1 MHRSVQSIQSR
12 VYPVLFPLFPGA
24 CPSFGRDNTSIVA
37 PSAAEARNGPDH
49 SRSPKSSNPANGNE
63 NPVLGRVPR
72 PLLLESPP
80 MTEPEH
86 PGSLFT
92 DQTFDE
98 LNLPEPI
105 QRAVDD
111 LGFSKLTKIQS
122 EVLPISLAGRDVV
135 AQAQTGSG
143 KTAAYLLTVFTRF
156 LRVPRETPPETPRA
170 LIVAPTRELAVQIS
184 NDAEGLGHHAGIRT
198 HVVFGGLDYRKQRE
212 ILERGTDLLIGTPG
226 RLIDYHK
233 KGAYSL
239 RKTEM
244 VVIDECDRLFDMGFA
259 EDLRWILRRMPH
271 PTERQSMMFTATL
284 SQRVMTLGWRQ
295 MNNPAEVI
303 VSAQQLT
310 PDTIHQVLYHVATR
324 EKLSLLLGV
333 LKREGTSRTMIFVN
347 TRFRAQR
354 LVDDLQRH
362 GFSAR
367 GLTGNV
373 VQTKRLRVLDEFRD
387 GKLPI
392 LVATDVASRGLH
404 IEGVSHVI
412 NYDLPQDSEDYVHR
426 IGRTARVGAEGK
438 AITLACEDYIYSLDA
453 IQRYVGYELPT
464 EFAGEELFAEVRP
477 RDRRPH
483 RTDSRHYRSSKS
495 RPSQSSASEGDAQP
509 EKKRRRRRRPR
520 RKPTGGG
527 DGQGDSGS

>member
-1 MHRSVQSIQSR
+1 
-12 VYPVLFPLFPGA
+12 
-24 CPSFGRDNTSIVA
+24 
-37 PSAAEARNGPDH
+37 
-49 SRSPKSSNPANGNE
+49 
-63 NPVLGRVPR
+63 
-72 PLLLESPP
+72 

-86 PGSLFT
+86 TGSLFT
-92 DQTFDE
+92 DQTFGE

-105 QRAVDD
+105 QRAIDD
-111 LGFSKLTKIQS
+111 VGFTNLTQVQAD
-122 EVLPISLAGRDVV
+122 VLPISLAGGDVV

-143 KTAAYLLTVFTRF
+143 KTAAYLLTIFTHIMRIPK
-156 LRVPRETPPETPRA
+156 RSPPEVPRA

-184 NDAEGLGHHAGIRT
+184 NDAESLGHHAGIRT

-212 ILERGTDLLIGTPG
+212 ILERGTDLLVGTPG

-239 RKTEM
+239 RRTEM
-244 VVIDECDRLFDMGFA
+244 VVIDECDRLFDMGFS
-259 EDLRWILRRMPH
+259 EDLRWLLRRTPH

-295 MNNPAEVI
+295 MNNPTEVV
-303 VSAQQLT
+303 VSAEQLT

-324 EKLSLLLGV
+324 EKLSLLLGI
-333 LKREGTSRTMIFVN
+333 LEREGSSRTMIFVN
-347 TRFRAQR
+347 TRYRAQR
-354 LVDDLQRH
+354 LVDDLRRH

-392 LVATDVASRGLH
+392 LIATDVASRGLH

-464 EFAGEELFAEVRP
+464 EFADDELYAKVRP
-477 RDRRPH
+477 QDRRPH
-483 RTDSRHYRSSKS
+483 RTDSRRPRSSPS
-495 RPSQSSASEGDAQP
+495 RRSQPSGNDGDAKDQ
-509 EKKRRRRRRPR
+509 KTRRRRRRRPAGR
-520 RKPTGGG
+520 G
-527 DGQGDSGS
+527 DGKGESNS

>member
-1 MHRSVQSIQSR
+1 
-12 VYPVLFPLFPGA
+12 
-24 CPSFGRDNTSIVA
+24 
-37 PSAAEARNGPDH
+37 
-49 SRSPKSSNPANGNE
+49 
-63 NPVLGRVPR
+63 
-72 PLLLESPP
+72 

-86 PGSLFT
+86 PGSYFT

-105 QRAVDD
+105 QRAIDD
-111 LGFSKLTKIQS
+111 LGFSNLTKVQA
-122 EVLPISLAGRDVV
+122 EVLPLSLAGRDIV

-143 KTAAYLLTVFTRF
+143 KTAAYLLTVFTHF

-170 LIVAPTRELAVQIS
+170 LIVAPTRELAVQIA

-271 PTERQSMMFTATL
+271 PTDRQSMMFTATL

-333 LKREGTSRTMIFVN
+333 LEREGSSRTMIFVN

-354 LVDDLQRH
+354 LVDDLRRH

-464 EFAGEELFAEVRP
+464 EFADEELFAEVRP

-483 RTDSRHYRSSKS
+483 RTDSRHYRSSQS
-495 RPSQSSASEGDAQP
+495 RPDRPSSSGGDAKP
-509 EKKRRRRRRPR
+509 NKSRRRRRSR
-520 RKPTGGG
+520 RKPAGGG
-527 DGQGDSGS
+527 DDQGGSGS

>member
-1 MHRSVQSIQSR
+1 
-12 VYPVLFPLFPGA
+12 
-24 CPSFGRDNTSIVA
+24 
-37 PSAAEARNGPDH
+37 
-49 SRSPKSSNPANGNE
+49 
-63 NPVLGRVPR
+63 
-72 PLLLESPP
+72 
-80 MTEPEH
+80 MTDTEH
-86 PGSLFT
+86 LGSLFT
-92 DQTFDE
+92 DQTFDDVD
-98 LNLPEPI
+98 LPEPLR
-105 QRAVDD
+105 RAVDD
-111 LGFSKLTKIQS
+111 LGFTHLTKVQA
-122 EVLPISLAGRDVV
+122 EVFPISLGGRDVV

-143 KTAAYLLTVFTRF
+143 KTAAYLLTVFTHF

-170 LIVAPTRELAVQIS
+170 LIVAPTRELAVQIAH
-184 NDAEGLGHHAGIRT
+184 DAEGLGHHAGIRT

-233 KGAYSL
+233 KGSYSL

-295 MNNPAEVI
+295 MNKPTEVV
-303 VSAQQLT
+303 VSANQLT
-310 PDTIHQVLYHVATR
+310 PDSIQQVLYHVATR
-324 EKLSLLLGV
+324 EKLSLLLG
-333 LKREGTSRTMIFVN
+333 LLEREGSSRTMIFVN
-347 TRFRAQR
+347 TRYRAQR
-354 LVDDLQRH
+354 LVDDLRRH
-362 GFSAR
+362 GYSAR
-367 GLTGNV
+367 GLTGSV

-453 IQRYVGYELPT
+453 IQSFIGYELPT
-464 EFAGEELFAEVRP
+464 EFADDGLFAEVRP
-477 RDRRPH
+477 RERRPH
-483 RTDSRHYRSSKS
+483 RSDSRRPLSSPS
-495 RPSQSSASEGDAQP
+495 RPGRNPVSDGDAKP

-527 DGQGDSGS
+527 NGQGESGS